1 VRTEIQ
7 TAPGAQATL
16 RPVHDYV
23 VVLPIKSPDK
33 IGKIIVPDEVKDKPK
48 RQGIVVSVGPGTWN
62 QHKFAYDPVS
72 VKPKDRILFG
82 SWAGTDIT
90 LAGKELLL
98 VRDSDILGIIDEVV
112 ER

>member
-1 VRTEIQ
+1 MITEIQ
-7 TAPGAQATL
+7 TTPGAMATL

-23 VVLPIKSPDK
+23 VVLPIKPPDK

-62 QHKFAYDPVS
+62 QGMFVMVS
-72 VKPKDRILFG
+72 VKPNDRILFG

-112 ER
+112 DTKK